1 MQWERWR
8 ILIMLAPMLL
18 VIVLLFV
25 GGLGYALL
33 QSLGYQPRIGS
44 LELSLDAYTNI
55 LFSDRLREQFWSGLW
70 LTLWVSFASTFLS
83 AVIAVAAALLLRQT
97 FWGKRLSVFLFQIN
111 LPIPH
116 IVGAVGV
123 LFLFS
128 QSGFISRLLAQ
139 PGVVSS
145 PADFPILVRDSYGV
159 GIILAYLWKEIP
171 FIGIIVLA
179 VLQSL
184 GEDYENL
191 AASLGANRWQRF
203 RYVILPLI
211 MPGLL
216 SASIIV
222 FAFVFGAYETPALLG
237 VRYPRMLPVSAVRF
251 FLDRD
256 LNARAEGMA
265 LSIIITVIVV
275 ALVIA
280 YMTISRRV
288 RGDA

>member
-159 GIILAYLWKEIP
+159 GISLACRWKEIP